1 VKRRI
6 SVLTTNPSL
15 GILTYSLPEGK
26 AVAAGQLVSI
36 PLGPRQILG
45 MLWEED
51 VSNQIKIADNRL
63 RPVSKI
69 YDLPEAS
76 HCYRKFI
83 QWVSSYYM
91 APLGAV
97 LRMGIPFLPA
107 TIESREIKNYYVP
120 KREWP
125 KLTSLRQQALEKLSG
140 EKGSVRELAEKAEVS
155 PAVIRALIKTGL
167 ITEQKTSLEIALSLP
182 NPDFNAP
189 ILSETQS
196 KAAEILKESIAKKSF
211 ETFLLDGVTGSGKT
225 EVYFEAIAQTLRD
238 GKQSLIL
245 LPEIALT
252 EPFLKRFQARFG
264 CEPVVWHSDLSQA
277 RRRKNWQAIVT
288 GQAKVVIGARSALFL
303 PFKAIGLIIV
313 DEAHET
319 SFKQEDGVCY
329 QARDVAVMRA
339 KFENISVILATAT
352 PAIESVMQVR
362 LGNYKEIRLAE
373 RHGSAGLPTIHVIN
387 MTEQALAKGRWLA
400 PPLVKALTN
409 AVERHEQGL
418 LFLNRRGYAPLT
430 LCRHC
435 GHRIKCPHC
444 TAWMVEHRQLGQM
457 ICHHCGF
464 TMPVPD
470 KCPECQTADSLVACG
485 PGVERIAEETAL
497 LFPEARIETITSDT
511 LATPKQAA
519 EFVEKMDQGAIDII
533 IGTQLITKGYHFPRL
548 TVVGVVDADIGLQG
562 GDLRASEHSFQQIA
576 QVAGRAGRSALDG
589 HVFIQTYEPETPV
602 ISALA
607 SGDREAFYQTE
618 LEIRE
623 ITEAPPFGRYVALII
638 SSEKQEI
645 AEAVGHQ
652 LGQRKPEGDGIEVFG
667 PAPAPLLQLRG
678 RYRYRFLIQAKRNIP
693 IQRIIHQWLS
703 KISIPSS
710 VRITIDV
717 DPYSFF

>member
-1 VKRRI
+1 MKRRI
-6 SVLTTNPSL
+6 SVLTTHPTL
-15 GILTYSLPEGK
+15 GILTYSLPEK
-26 AVAAGQLVSI
+26 ISVLPGQIVSI

-45 MLWEED
+45 MVWEENA
-51 VSNQIKIADNRL
+51 SNQTKIADNRL
-63 RPVSKI
+63 RTITKV
-69 YDLPEAS
+69 YGLPEAS
-76 HCYRKFI
+76 LFYRKFI

-91 APLGAV
+91 ASLGAV
-97 LRMGIPFLPA
+97 LRMGVPFSPK
-107 TIESREIKNYYVP
+107 TIEVKEIKNYYVP
-120 KREWP
+120 DGEFP
-125 KLTSLRQQALEKLSG
+125 KLTPLRQKALEKLIG
-140 EKGSVRELAEKAEVS
+140 EKGSISNLAEKSEVS
-155 PAVIRALIKTGL
+155 SSIIRGLIKIGL
-167 ITEQKTSLEIALSLP
+167 IIEEKDDSEERLSLP
-182 NPDFNAP
+182 DPDFNTP

-196 KAAEILKESIAKKSF
+196 SAADTLKASVKANAS

-225 EVYFEAIAQTLRD
+225 EVYFEAIAQALRQ
-238 GKQSLIL
+238 GKQTLVL

-252 EPFLKRFQARFG
+252 EPFLKRFDTRFG
-264 CEPVVWHSDLSQA
+264 CEPIVWHSDLPQA
-277 RRRKNWQAIVT
+277 RRRKNWQAILT
-288 GQAKVVIGARSALFL
+288 GKAKVVIGARSALFL
-303 PFKAIGLIIV
+303 PFKALGLIIV

-339 KFENISVILATAT
+339 KFENIPVILATAT
-352 PAIESVMQVR
+352 PAIESILQVR
-362 LGNYKEIRLAE
+362 LGHYKEIRLQE
-373 RHGSAGLPTIHVIN
+373 RHGSAGLPAIHVIN
-387 MTEQALAKGRWLA
+387 MAEYPLPKGRWLA
-400 PPLVKALTN
+400 PPLVKALTA

-435 GHRIKCPHC
+435 GHRIQCPHC
-444 TAWMVEHRQLGQM
+444 TAWMVEHRHLGKM

-464 TMPVPD
+464 TMPIPD

-485 PGVERIAEETAL
+485 PGVERIAEEAAL
-497 LFPEARIETITSDT
+497 LLPDARIETITSDT

-519 EFVEKMDQGAIDII
+519 DFVEKMDQGAIDII

-576 QVAGRAGRSALDG
+576 QVAGRAGRSDLDG
-589 HVFIQTYEPETPV
+589 HVFIQTYEPDTPV

-607 SGDREAFYQTE
+607 SGDREQFYRTE

-645 AEAVGHQ
+645 SEA
-652 LGQRKPEGDGIEVFG
+652 LGQKLGQQKPDIDGIEIFG

-678 RYRYRFLIQAKRNIP
+678 RYRYRFLIQAKRKIP
-693 IQRIIHQWLS
+693 VQRIIYQWLS
-703 KISIPSS
+703 KFSIPSS

>member
-1 VKRRI
+1 MKRRI

-69 YDLPEAS
+69 YDFPEAS
-76 HCYRKFI
+76 HWYRKFI

-125 KLTSLRQQALEKLSG
+125 KLTPLRKQALEKLSG

-182 NPDFNAP
+182 DPDFNAP
-189 ILSETQS
+189 LLSETQS

-339 KFENISVILATAT
+339 KFENIPVILATAT

-400 PPLVKALTN
+400 PPLVKALTS

-485 PGVERIAEETAL
+485 PGVERIAEEAAL

-652 LGQRKPEGDGIEVFG
+652 LGQKKPEGDGIEVFG

-693 IQRIIHQWLS
+693 IQRVIHQWLS

>member
-1 VKRRI
+1 MKRRI
-6 SVLTTNPSL
+6 PVLTTNPSL
-15 GILTYSLPEGK
+15 GILTYSLPEEQ
-26 AVAAGQLVSI
+26 AVAAGQIVSI

-51 VSNQIKIADNRL
+51 VSSQVKIADNRL

-76 HCYRKFI
+76 HFYRKFI

-97 LRMGIPFLPA
+97 LRMGIPFSPA

-120 KREWP
+120 KREWL
-125 KLTSLRQQALEKLSG
+125 KLTPLRQKALEKLSG

-167 ITEQKTSLEIALSLP
+167 ITEQKTPLEIALSLP
-182 NPDFNAP
+182 DPDFNAP
-189 ILSETQS
+189 ILSETQK
-196 KAAEILKESIAKKSF
+196 KAAEILKKSIAEKSF

-277 RRRKNWQAIVT
+277 RRRKNWQAIIT

-339 KFENISVILATAT
+339 KFENIPVILATAT

-387 MTEQALAKGRWLA
+387 MAEQALAKGRWLA
-400 PPLVKALTN
+400 PPLVKALTG
-409 AVERHEQGL
+409 AIERHEQGL

-485 PGVERIAEETAL
+485 PGVERIAEEAAL

-548 TVVGVVDADIGLQG
+548 TVVGVVD
-562 GDLRASEHSFQQIA
+562 
-576 QVAGRAGRSALDG
+576 
-589 HVFIQTYEPETPV
+589 
-602 ISALA
+602 
-607 SGDREAFYQTE
+607 
-618 LEIRE
+618 
-623 ITEAPPFGRYVALII
+623 
-638 SSEKQEI
+638 
-645 AEAVGHQ
+645 
-652 LGQRKPEGDGIEVFG
+652 
-667 PAPAPLLQLRG
+667 
-678 RYRYRFLIQAKRNIP
+678 
-693 IQRIIHQWLS
+693 
-703 KISIPSS
+703 
-710 VRITIDV
+710 
-717 DPYSFF
+717 